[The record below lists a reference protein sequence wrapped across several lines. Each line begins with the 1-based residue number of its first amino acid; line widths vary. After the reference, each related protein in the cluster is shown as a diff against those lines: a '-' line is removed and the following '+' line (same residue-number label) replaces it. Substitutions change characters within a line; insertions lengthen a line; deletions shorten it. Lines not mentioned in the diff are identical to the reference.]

1 MTSVPPSPPAPAGPD
16 RPRGS
21 RRRAA
26 SGRRAALRRL
36 DTATTAYLRAPDA
49 DTLQTFL
56 RACGPALNDI
66 SSRPPDPQTAAE
78 VVQQAALAY
87 LHAHNHLGGTQY
99 AEVAAGLLHTL
110 IERAPTAEWRL
121 GARADLATLEFGRY
135 LDDGTSDRLQH
146 CIDLYE
152 NALQECPAGYAHR
165 PVLLNG
171 LGNALVELSSHDSNR
186 DLLDRAV
193 RLHTEAVDEA
203 GTDAP
208 SRTALQVNLA
218 TALVTRYQRLGD
230 LTDLMR
236 ANAIHHEV
244 AATLD
249 SDEQVGVARAELLWE
264 RYAIEDDPALL
275 TDVAAILEQ
284 VVDTVPDTVPLWRTA
299 AINLANARLE
309 RLWRFGDQ
317 DAVEPLLEAAARVV
331 RPGTADW
338 VRLRHVEGRQHWQAY
353 LTSGNLR
360 RLADAL
366 TSWQD
371 AADGAPPDD
380 PARAMLLNSVAVA
393 VLQRAGHEMA
403 PDTAL
408 ATAEEAVAAARR
420 AVDATAPR
428 MASAAPAWNTLGHAL
443 ALRHRR
449 SRDLADICD
458 AVEAWR
464 TAVDLSPQGSRSR
477 AGHLGGLAVGL
488 RERAAAGPADAAAA
502 DLRKAAILHREAI
515 ALMAESTDL
524 PGLLTNLGMTL
535 HGLAAVTGEPAAY
548 LEAREVFRQALA
560 EGRETATGQALD
572 AALAWQRLAADGMPV
587 WSDIADACDGALDA
601 IRRLLRSQVIRSDKE
616 TWLRTTVG
624 ITAWACRAHLELGQL
639 GTAVLAVE
647 SGRGLI
653 LSEVLPPVG
662 LQRLRPELF
671 DRFRSATA
679 TVERLQ
685 RAPDLPTSSGTM
697 RHARQP
703 AG

>member
-1 MTSVPPSPPAPAGPD
+1 MTSVPPGPPAPAGPD

-21 RRRAA
+21 RRRAT

-36 DTATTAYLRAPDA
+36 DTAATAYLRAPGA

-66 SSRPPDPQTAAE
+66 SSQPPDPQTAAE
-78 VVQQAALAY
+78 FVQQAALAY
-87 LHAHNHLGGTQY
+87 LHAFDHLGGTQY
-99 AEVAAGLLHTL
+99 AEIAAELLHTL

-135 LDDGTSDRLQH
+135 LDDGTTDRLQH

-152 NALQECPAGYAHR
+152 NALRECPAGYAYR

-171 LGNALVELSSHDSNR
+171 LGNALVELSSRHSDH
-186 DLLDRAV
+186 DLLDRSV

-203 GTDAP
+203 GADAP
-208 SRTALQVNLA
+208 SRTALLVNLA
-218 TALVTRYQRLGD
+218 TALVARYQRRDD
-230 LTDLMR
+230 LADLQR
-236 ANAIHHEV
+236 ASAIHDEV
-244 AATLD
+244 AAAAD
-249 SDEQVGVARAELLWE
+249 GDEQVSVARAELLWE
-264 RYAIEDDPALL
+264 RYAVEGAPSLL
-275 TDVAAILEQ
+275 TAAATILEQ
-284 VVDTVPDTVPLWRTA
+284 IVDTVPDTLPLWRTA
-299 AINLANARLE
+299 AINLANVRLE
-309 RLWRFGDQ
+309 RRWRFGDN
-317 DAVEPLLEAAARVV
+317 DAIEPLLEAAARVV
-331 RPGTADW
+331 RPDTADW
-338 VRLRHVEGRQHWQAY
+338 VRLRHVEGRRHWQAY
-353 LTSGNLR
+353 LTSGDLR

-371 AADGAPPDD
+371 AADAAPPDD

-393 VLQRAGHEMA
+393 VLQLAGHETA
-403 PDTAL
+403 PDAAL
-408 ATAEEAVAAARR
+408 AAAEEAVAAARR
-420 AVDATAPR
+420 AVDVTAPR
-428 MASAAPAWNTLGHAL
+428 MAPAALAWNTLGHAL

-449 SRDLADICD
+449 SRNFADICD

-464 TAVDLSPQGSRSR
+464 TAVGLSPHGSRSR
-477 AGHLGGLAVGL
+477 AGHLGGLAAGL
-488 RERAAAGPADAAAA
+488 RERAAAGPADAAA
-502 DLRKAAILHREAI
+502 DLREAAVLHREAI
-515 ALMAESTDL
+515 ALMAESTEL

-535 HGLAAVTGEPAAY
+535 HGLAAVTGDPAAY

-560 EGRETATGQALD
+560 AGRETAPGQALD

-587 WSDIADACDGALDA
+587 WSDIADACDAALDA
-601 IRRLLRSQVIRSDKE
+601 IQRLLRCQVIRADQE

-624 ITAWACRAHLELGQL
+624 ITGWACRAHLESGQL
-639 GTAVLAVE
+639 GAAVLAVE
-647 SGRGLI
+647 SGRGLM
-653 LSEVLPPVG
+653 LSQVLPPVG

-671 DRFRSATA
+671 DRFRNATA